1 MERNLAV
8 LIDFENIATGC
19 DKEGLGRFDVRLVM
33 RRLKDKGRIL
43 TARSYA
49 DWGRFNRF
57 KVDQMHEGITMVE
70 LTSHG
75 MQEKNR
81 ADIALAVD
89 AMEIAYTR
97 SYIDTFVVLS
107 GDSDFTPLVM
117 RLKEL
122 NKRVIGCGTR
132 GSTSRLIAEV
142 CDEFVYYDVL
152 RHETRP
158 EAPAEDAGGV
168 TLDEAL
174 ELLVETLENHQRD
187 EEAAPVHASVLKAA
201 MKRKEPTFNEVEL
214 GFRTFQK
221 FLEAAQQRNL
231 VVLAADAKAGGVR
244 VDLRADEP
252 RREPPK
258 MSAGAMSLMEAL
270 QTEGWDIGTPAD
282 RRAVP
287 QLLVDVCQERQ
298 KRGRTCAVQFVLGDV
313 QRRVRQQKV
322 HIPGRV
328 VKGIVNGLVKAGALL
343 HADGEPIRNVS
354 APFVAPSDAEALRHK
369 LQDVVREVLRAKGF
383 TDDGA
388 IAELLNGGAVE
399 AVPVAAAPGAAP
411 RNAPPA
417 ERPARDEDGGGRRRG
432 RGRRRGDGEA
442 VAATEPTGEPAVP
455 QPASEVEVPA
465 APVAE
470 EAPARRGRRRA
481 KDVEVVAE
489 APSGVVTFTAMPG
502 EDASDVE
509 ETGPDAETSDAGSEP
524 RKRRRSRGGRRGR
537 GRKDGAEGTESSEG
551 GEG

>member
-328 VKGIVNGLVKAGALL
+328 VKGIINGLVKAGALL
-343 HADGEPIRNVS
+343 HADGEPIRSAS
-354 APFVAPSDAEALRHK
+354 APFVAPADAEALRHK

-383 TDDGA
+383 SDDAA
-388 IAELLNGGAVE
+388 IAELLNGGTVE
-399 AVPVAAAPGAAP
+399 AAPAPAGARAAEPSG
-411 RNAPPA
+411 
-417 ERPARDEDGGGRRRG
+417 RDEDSGGRRRG

-442 VAATEPTGEPAVP
+442 TV
-455 QPASEVEVPA
+455 ASEPPSGATAPQA
-465 APVAE
+465 APVEE

-481 KDVEVVAE
+481 KDAEVVSEPPA
-489 APSGVVTFTAMPG
+489 GVVTFTAMPG
-502 EDASDVE
+502 EDASDLE
-509 ETGPDAETSDAGSEP
+509 ETAADAETSDASGEP

-537 GRKDGAEGTESSEG
+537 GRKDGAEGADPIEG